1 MLNFGAAKEEE
12 TKETLAV
19 GIICVECM
27 CVCVCVCVCARAQCQ
42 LQSEDKS
49 RLSPDP

>member
-1 MLNFGAAKEEE
+1 MLNFGAAKKEES
-12 TKETLAV
+12 KETLAV
-19 GIICVECM
+19 GIICVEC
-27 CVCVCVCVCARAQCQ
+27 VCRSAQCQ

>member
-1 MLNFGAAKEEE
+1 MLNFGAAKKEE

-19 GIICVECM
+19 CITCVECV
-27 CVCVCVCVCARAQCQ
+27 CVYVCVCRSAQCQ